1 MKNIAGKIKNY
12 FKAYRQPVEFDLLNR
27 FNFFPISKEPVI
39 IFTYIGW
46 NLSNVA
52 WMASQLKVDKV
63 TFLVGFSRYI
73 NTWKARHLKKQI
85 VQLGKMYPGLEIVF
99 LVNSEE
105 EKSIFNSLEIESYFV
120 PNNCHQREDIFE
132 VIPGLDKKYNAVMN
146 ARMARWKRIELGNK
160 IDNIALI
167 TIQDDEK
174 YLREMRELFRSS
186 YWPNYERDN
195 KYSYL
200 SRDKINT
207 ILNESYVGLIFSE
220 IEGNNRATI
229 EYLMSGIPVV
239 STKSKGGRD
248 YFITPE
254 CGRIVEANENAIVTA
269 VEELK
274 SLEFDPFQIR
284 KLTMDKIFKHRNV
297 FIQIVE
303 KVSNGSVKIELSSWL
318 DKFPSNME
326 FRCNAE
332 NFMLFY
338 KSDYFDTLPPATSEA
353 YLKKNYYTIW
363 EKILVD

>member
-1 MKNIAGKIKNY
+1 MKNIAGKIKN
-12 FKAYRQPVEFDLLNR
+12 FVKAYRQPVEFDLLNR
-27 FNFFPISKEPVI
+27 FNFFPISKDPVI
-39 IFTYIGW
+39 LFTYIGW

-52 WMASQLKVDKV
+52 WMASQLNVDNV

-73 NTWKARHLKKQI
+73 STWKVQHLKKQLT
-85 VQLGKMYPGLEIVF
+85 QLYKMYPGLNIIF

-105 EKSIFNSLEIESYFV
+105 EKRNFNSLGIDSYFV

-132 VIPGLDKKYNAVMN
+132 VIPGLDKKYHAVMN
-146 ARMARWKRIELGNK
+146 ARMARWKRIELGSK
-160 IDNIALI
+160 IDNIAFI

-174 YLREMRELFRSS
+174 YLAEMKGLFRSA
-186 YWPNYERDN
+186 YWPNYEEGN
-195 KYSYL
+195 KYTYL

-220 IEGNNRATI
+220 MEGNNRATI
-229 EYLMSGIPVV
+229 EYLLSGIPVV

-254 CGRIVEANENAIVTA
+254 CGRIVDANQNAIAAA
-269 VEELK
+269 VEELI
-274 SLEFDPFQIR
+274 SLELDPGQIR
-284 KLTMDKIFKHRNV
+284 KLTMDKINQHRNV
-297 FIQIVE
+297 FVQIVE

-332 NFMLFY
+332 NFKLFY